1 MFLNTELFG
10 HQRGASNKGY
20 KKIKYGTMVL
30 STQNLHLGNANVN
43 QRFTHG
49 MVSPAYKTYNITGC
63 SVGLI
68 AQWIKS
74 EAAKRFFYNATTV
87 GASVCRRNVEWET
100 LYEQPLYLPCIEEQE
115 EIAKFLT
122 LLSDRINKQQQFVSS
137 LKKYKRGVIS
147 VLLSSR
153 NNPYYSSVTWKEV
166 ALCDVASGFEYGMNA
181 AATVYDGSHKYI
193 RITDIDDNSHLYSQ
207 DVPVSPEGQVDEKY
221 RVREN
226 DILFARTGASVGKS
240 YCYQRSDGDLYYAGF
255 LIRIHVNSD
264 VNCGYVFQNTLTEAY
279 RRWVLLESARSG
291 QPGINAEQYKQY
303 RFLLPPL
310 ELQNKISTLAT
321 NLDNLICKEE
331 NLLSQIEQVKIALLQ
346 RLFI

>member
-1 MFLNTELFG
+1 M
-10 HQRGASNKGY
+10 
-20 KKIKYGTMVL
+20 
-30 STQNLHLGNANVN
+30 
-43 QRFTHG
+43 
-49 MVSPAYKTYNITGC
+49 
-63 SVGLI
+63 
-68 AQWIKS
+68 
-74 EAAKRFFYNATTV
+74 
-87 GASVCRRNVEWET
+87 
-100 LYEQPLYLPCIEEQE
+100 
-115 EIAKFLT
+115 
-122 LLSDRINKQQQFVSS
+122 
-137 LKKYKRGVIS
+137 
-147 VLLSSR
+147 
-153 NNPYYSSVTWKEV
+153 

-207 DVPVSPEGQVDEKY
+207 NVPVSPEGQVDEKY

-240 YCYQRSDGDLYYAGF
+240 YRYQRSDGDLYYAGF
-255 LIRIHVNSD
+255 LIRIHANSD
-264 VNCGYVFQNTLTEAY
+264 VNCDYVFQNTLTEAY